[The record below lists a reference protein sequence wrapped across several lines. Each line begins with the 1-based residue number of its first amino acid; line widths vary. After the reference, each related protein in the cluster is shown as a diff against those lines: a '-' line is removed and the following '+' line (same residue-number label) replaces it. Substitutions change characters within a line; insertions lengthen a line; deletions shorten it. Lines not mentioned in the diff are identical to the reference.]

1 MSFSV
6 SHQGEKSEWGFSGLS
21 ALFAEKTRVFSPAFY
36 RMMWDLIHFNHYCTN
51 LLKLDDDDP
60 RKQVSLGE
68 FLDQNGYSRA
78 FQEDYLL
85 PITSS
90 LWSSSSSDVRRFS
103 AVNCISFLH
112 NHKMLQLF
120 TRPEW
125 LTCTNRSQEYV
136 DLIVAELKGRLELE
150 NAVVTVS
157 KSSEMNGGGG
167 WQVCDMHGEVKVFDK
182 VLFACPADT
191 ALQLLGSSILEEER
205 LVLEAFKFSEN
216 ILYLHTDESLMP
228 KRKAVWSSW
237 NYIKSP
243 DKDRISEKWRN
254 KVFITYWLNSLE
266 NLKCKT
272 NVFVSL
278 NPTSPPQPSKTHLV
292 KAMRHPQFTPEGE
305 RAQAKIRDLNGKR
318 GAYFAGA
325 WMGYGFHE
333 DGLLAGLE
341 AATHM
346 TGTPVPWVQK
356 DTSSS
361 KDLGTVKLVEP
372 RPVIRELPVCF
383 LDPLRPFRKIIR
395 YMVEGF
401 TFRCIQGFMQRG
413 ITKGYITLKLP
424 NGRTVSYGDQSYENT
439 EFHSIIKVFD
449 WNFFTRVALEYDLG
463 FSKSYMAG
471 EIILEGK
478 EGDKTGDSL
487 ARFFH
492 VLCLN
497 RGYKGNASNTLYA
510 GRQLVTSLIGSTLN
524 WLYLRLSLDNSISGS
539 HSNISAHY
547 DLSND
552 LFATF
557 LDTEMVYSSAIYDA
571 VLDDSGVVQFRG
583 SLEDAEIRKI
593 DTLLNRCNIHQE
605 HHLLDIG
612 FGWGGICI
620 RAAMRFGCRVTGITL
635 SIEQKEEAERRVREK
650 GLSNLISFHLV
661 DYRLFARENPKK
673 FDRIV
678 SCEMI
683 EAVGYNYLG
692 SYFAAVDRLLRPNGI
707 FVMEAITTPEV
718 RYQEYLKSTDFI
730 SSVIFP
736 GSHCPSLTALMS
748 AMEKNSALSLEAFD
762 NIGLH
767 YAQTLREWRYR

>member
-1 MSFSV
+1 MSFAV
-6 SHQGEKSEWGFSGLS
+6 SHHGGKFEWGFSGFS
-21 ALFAEKTRVFSPAFY
+21 ALFAVKRRIISPSFY
-36 RMMWDLIHFNHYCTN
+36 RMMWDMIHFNHYSTN
-51 LLKLDDDDP
+51 LLKLEDDDP
-60 RKQVSLGE
+60 RKEISLGE
-68 FLDQNGYSRA
+68 FLDQHGYSKA
-78 FQEDYLL
+78 FTDDYLI
-85 PITSS
+85 PIACS
-90 LWSSSSSDVRRFS
+90 LWSSSESDVRQFS

-136 DLIVAELKGRLELE
+136 NLIVAELKDRLELE
-150 NAVVTVS
+150 NHVVSVS
-157 KSSEMNGGGG
+157 PASNGNG
-167 WQVCDMHGEVKVFDK
+167 WQVCDRHGEVRTFDK
-182 VLFACPADT
+182 VVFACPAPT
-191 ALQLLGSSILEEER
+191 ALHILDSNVLQEER
-205 LVLEAFKFSEN
+205 LILEAFKCSDN
-216 ILYLHTDESLMP
+216 ILYLHSDEALMP

-237 NYIKSP
+237 NYIKSDDP
-243 DKDRISEKWRN
+243 VDGEEKWR
-254 KVFITYWLNSLE
+254 KAIFISYWLNALE

-278 NPTSPPQPSKTHLV
+278 NPVSPPQPSKTYLV
-292 KAMRHPQFTPEGE
+292 KAVQHPQFTPMGA
-305 RAQAKIRDLNGKR
+305 RAQTKVREFNGKN
-318 GAYFAGA
+318 GVYFAGA

-341 AATHM
+341 AATSI
-346 TGTPVPWVQK
+346 TGTRVPWVQK
-356 DTSSS
+356 DKSPVG
-361 KDLGTVKLVEP
+361 KAMLVEP
-372 RPVIRELPVCF
+372 RPVIDKIPTIF
-383 LDPLRPFRKIIR
+383 IMDPLRPFRKIVR
-395 YMVEGF
+395 YLMERF
-401 TFRCIQGFMQRG
+401 TFQCVQSFMRRG
-413 ITKGYITLKLP
+413 ITKGYLTLKLP
-424 NGRTVSYGDQSYENT
+424 NGCTVSYGDVVYQDT
-439 EFHSIIKVFD
+439 EYHSIIKVFD

-471 EIILEGK
+471 EISVEGK

-492 VLCLN
+492 LLCLN
-497 RGYKGNASNTLYA
+497 RGYEGSKSNTLYA
-510 GRQLVTSLIGSTLN
+510 GGQLITAFIGSTIN
-524 WLYLRLSLDNSISGS
+524 WLYLRLSLDNSITGS
-539 HSNISAHY
+539 RSNISAHY

-557 LDTEMVYSSAIYDA
+557 LDKGMMYSSAIYD
-571 VLDDSGVVQFRG
+571 VVMDDFGTLQFRG

-593 DTLLNRCNIHQE
+593 DTLLDRCNIHQE

-635 SIEQKEEAERRVREK
+635 SIEQKKEAERRVKEK

-661 DYRLFARENPKK
+661 DYRVFARENPKK

-683 EAVGYNYLG
+683 EAVGHNYLG
-692 SYFAAVDRLLRPNGI
+692 SYFAAVDQLLRPNGI

-718 RYQEYLKSTDFI
+718 RYQDYLKSTDFI

-736 GSHCPSLTALMS
+736 GSCCPSLTALMS
-748 AMEKNSALSLEAFD
+748 AMEKSSSLSLESFD
-762 NIGLH
+762 NIALH